1 MRDNLLQGDKKE
13 IDLEFIDNLKFDEK
27 GLIPAVVQ
35 DIDSKEV
42 LMLAYMNKESMKE
55 TLINKKA
62 CYFSRSRETLWTKGE
77 TSGNTQELK
86 GFYYDCDKDD
96 YFYIDK
102 TIEVTDNALLNA
114 LTTALKS
121 ADSNELMILNEDV
134 YVKSGKLDRENN
146 LITVDLSP
154 SYYNIL
160 RRVGSSSESGMLH
173 SMAYT
178 YGYNYGVDKV
188 IITIDGKPYNGSH
201 ILLEENESIPVI
213 TTDIQAFSN

>member
-1 MRDNLLQGDKKE
+1 MKKIFITLLFF
-13 IDLEFIDNLKFDEK
+13 LFILALF
-27 GLIPAVVQ
+27 GCS
-35 DIDSKEV
+35 SK
-42 LMLAYMNKESMKE
+42 
-55 TLINKKA
+55 TPP
-62 CYFSRSRETLWTKGE
+62 
-77 TSGNTQELK
+77 TSSITSSSTVSK
-86 GFYYDCDKDD
+86 TCRIFYYDCDKDD